1 LLPLFCYVGFVFAL
15 VSCVA
20 SIKQT
25 FAIAAFALAL
35 EDR

>member
-1 LLPLFCYVGFVFAL
+1 MSDLFFAL